1 MKTLLKV
8 SILGTVAAL
17 SITAAQAAVLQTFF
31 FEGGSMAGWN
41 VVPTTVGNNTVWANG
56 AVSVEPTAFDL
67 GSIQGDWIV
76 RTWNQSTGL
85 PGSTTIITDSHTGVV
100 RTDPFVLTT
109 NASVDFLIGGGKHPW
124 GVMDPDNLAAGP
136 AAFNMEREVAPGDWE
151 MIFTATSP
159 SAGGGQNL
167 LSPASW
173 DASAFAGDTVRF
185 GIYDLT
191 TAGWGHIDVD
201 NIVLSGDP
209 IPEPSSLGLLGMLGG
224 LLILRRRR

>member
-17 SITAAQAAVLQTFF
+17 SITAAQAAVLQTYD
-31 FEGGSMAGWN
+31 SMAGWN
-41 VVPTTVGNNTVWANG
+41 VVPTTVGNNTVWTNG

-124 GVMDPDNLAAGP
+124 GVMDPDNLA
-136 AAFNMEREVAPGDWE
+136 
-151 MIFTATSP
+151 IFTATSP